1 MLMRHPNLLTAG
13 VLLLSM
19 GGIAA
24 SALPHLDGRP
34 ESAVERVQL
43 NDGGRCFNQ
52 CVIGRIFRSCQTA
65 SEGKTQNCCSD
76 ACTKFNNRVYSEL

>member
-1 MLMRHPNLLTAG
+1 MLMRYPNLLTAG

-24 SALPHLDGRP
+24 SALPPFDGRP
-34 ESAVERVQL
+34 ESTVEQVQY

-52 CVIGRIFRSCQTA
+52 CVTGRLFRSCQTA
-65 SEGKTQNCCSD
+65 SEGKVQNCCSE
-76 ACTKFNNRVYSEL
+76 ACTRLKNQSYPGL